1 MWVKGELFD
10 DFDAAANVAR
20 GALDRAEQLNMFDRL
35 EWFKTLWHHCPP
47 GKAPLIAR
55 ARAEN
60 CDTWLFLARTEE
72 RSAISL
78 GNWYSLAFRPIF
90 SGQPSDALQRGALT
104 AIARRLSAGLTTIT
118 LSPVPEDDGTADLI
132 VSAFAKG
139 GWTGFKK
146 PKTGSW
152 ITRIEGKSFAD
163 YWAERP
169 GEVRNTHDRKL
180 KKFGVTTQIF
190 TQFDEAAWAEYES
203 IYGDSWKGEEG
214 SPSFLRALAEMEGAA
229 GTLRLGIARHEGEAI
244 AAQLWTIENGRAIIH
259 KLAYREDKGEMSAGT
274 ILSAAMFRHAIDI
287 DTVKIIDY
295 GTGDDR
301 YKQSWMTER
310 QQLSVLTFHNPKTPS
325 GLFRAVK
332 AGVTNLVS
340 GRRGG

>member
-10 DFDAAANVAR
+10 DFDAAALAAR
-20 GALDRAEQLNMFDRL
+20 GALDRETQPYLFDRL
-35 EWFKTLWHHCPP
+35 EWFKTLWAHCPP

-60 CDTWLFLARTEE
+60 CDAWLFLARTDE
-72 RSAISL
+72 RSAIAL
-78 GNWYSLAFRPIF
+78 GNWYSLAYRAIF
-90 SGQPSDALQRGALT
+90 SGEPSEDVQKGEIT
-104 AIARRLSAGLTTIT
+104 AIARRLATGLTTIT
-118 LSPVPEDDGTADLI
+118 LSPVPEHDGSADLLL
-132 VSAFAKG
+132 SAFQKG
-139 GWTGFKK
+139 GWVGFKA

-152 ITRIEGKSFAD
+152 ITRLDGKDFSA

-169 GEVRNTHDRKL
+169 GEVRSTHDRKL

-190 TQFDEAAWAEYES
+190 THFDEAAWAEYES
-203 IYGDSWKGEEG
+203 IYGDSWKGDEG
-214 SPSFLRALAEMEGAA
+214 SPSFLRAMAKMEGEA

-244 AAQLWTIENGRAIIH
+244 AAQLWTVENGCAIIH

-274 ILSAAMFRHAIDI
+274 ILSAAMFRHAIDT
-287 DTVKIIDY
+287 DKVEMIDY

-310 QQLSVLTFHNPKTPS
+310 RQLSVLTFHNPRTPS
-325 GLFRAVK
+325 GLFRATK
-332 AGVTNLVS
+332 ASVANLVR
-340 GRRGG
+340 GMRGG